1 MSEDTPTDH
10 PLLDNRQRRLVF
22 RAQHMGTHEN
32 DLLVGDFVKAQIAT
46 MTPEEMDELEAVLKH
61 NDTELADWLTGRLPI
76 PPPADSS
83 MMRRIRDAAMNRW
96 LP

>member
-1 MSEDTPTDH
+1 M
-10 PLLDNRQRRLVF
+10 DNRQRRLVF

-32 DLLVGDFVKAQIAT
+32 DLLVGDFVKAQITT
-46 MTPEEMDELEAVLKH
+46 MTPEDMEELEALLRH

-76 PPPADSS
+76 PPHADSS
-83 MMRRIRDAAMNRW
+83 MMRRIRHAALNRR

>member
-10 PLLDNRQRRLVF
+10 PPLDNRQRRLVF

-32 DLLVGDFVKAQIAT
+32 DLLVGGFVKAQIAS
-46 MTPEEMDELEAVLKH
+46 MTPTDMDELESLLKH

-76 PPPADSS
+76 PPHADTP
-83 MMRRIRDAAMNRW
+83 MLRRIRAAALNRW
-96 LP
+96 A